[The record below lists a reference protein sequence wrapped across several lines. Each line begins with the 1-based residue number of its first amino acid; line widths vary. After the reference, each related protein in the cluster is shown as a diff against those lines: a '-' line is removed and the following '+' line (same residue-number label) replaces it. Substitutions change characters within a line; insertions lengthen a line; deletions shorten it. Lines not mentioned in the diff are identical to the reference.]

1 LMPRQA
7 SFACRPNRHNGETPK
22 RTTCHN
28 TGATRPHRRIHRA
41 HHERLYIE
49 PPSFQS
55 ARKAVHCASPGA
67 RPCFKV
73 GRGLR
78 KPCSAAPSAF

>member
-7 SFACRPNRHNGETPK
+7 SFACRPNGHNGETPK
-22 RTTCHN
+22 RTTCN
-28 TGATRPHRRIHRA
+28 DTGATRPHWRIHRT

-55 ARKAVHCASPGA
+55 A
-67 RPCFKV
+67 
-73 GRGLR
+73 
-78 KPCSAAPSAF
+78 